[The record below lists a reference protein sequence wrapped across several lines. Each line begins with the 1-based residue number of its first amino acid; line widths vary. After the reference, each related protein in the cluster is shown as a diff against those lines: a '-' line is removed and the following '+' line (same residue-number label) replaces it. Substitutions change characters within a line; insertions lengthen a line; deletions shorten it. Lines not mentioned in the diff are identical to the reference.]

1 MSFIATIMFFVV
13 LAPHN
18 LCAKVEIKDN
28 TLRIEAWFDNETPAD
43 GAKVKLLAN
52 KKTLHE
58 AITDER
64 GLCSIPTPALGSYLI
79 EVNAGG
85 GHRTEV
91 AFSLEAEVSEQT
103 AGADKESVSQRRIW
117 GAIIG
122 LGVIVA
128 LTFAGR
134 LAFRKPTS

>member
-1 MSFIATIMFFVV
+1 MSLITLI
-13 LAPHN
+13 LLTLPHN
-18 LCAKVEIKDN
+18 LCAKVDIQGAN
-28 TLRIEAWFDNETPAD
+28 LRIEAFYDNETPAD
-43 GAKVKLLAN
+43 GAKVKLISN
-52 KKTLHE
+52 KTTLRE

-64 GLCSIPTPALGSYLI
+64 GLCSIPAPAAGNYTI

-85 GHRTEV
+85 GHRTEIT
-91 AFSLEAEVSEQT
+91 FTIEAALDEQT
-103 AGADKESVSQRRIW
+103 AGADKESVFQRRIW

-134 LAFRKPTS
+134 TALRKSN